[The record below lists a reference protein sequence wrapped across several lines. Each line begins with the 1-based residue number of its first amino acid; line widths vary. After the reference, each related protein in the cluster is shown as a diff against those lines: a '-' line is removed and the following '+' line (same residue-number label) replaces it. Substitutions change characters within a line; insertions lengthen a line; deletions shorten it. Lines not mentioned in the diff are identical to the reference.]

1 MIDINI
7 INIVGVA
14 CLGLFIAH
22 FYKPIQSAKEWFI
35 SLFTPIPFIHRGLD
49 TALNCSK
56 CSSFFLA
63 MVVFW
68 DLPAAAFASVIGYV
82 LNHLVDRIEHWYE

>member
-22 FYKPIQSAKEWFI
+22 FYHPIQKAKEYFI
-35 SLFTPIPFIHRGLD
+35 RLFTFLPFLHRSMD
-49 TALNCSK
+49 IALNCSK
-56 CSSFFLA
+56 CTSFLLGLLF
-63 MVVFW
+63 FW
-68 DLPAAAFASVIGYV
+68 DLPAAALASVIGYI
-82 LNHLVDRIEHWYE
+82 LNHIVDRIEHWYE

>member
-22 FYKPIQSAKEWFI
+22 FYQPIQKVKEWFI
-35 SLFTPIPFIHRGLD
+35 NLLSFLPFLHRSLDI
-49 TALNCSK
+49 ALNCSK
-56 CSSFFLA
+56 CSSFILA
-63 MVVFW
+63 LVLFW

-82 LNHLVDRIEHWYE
+82 LNHIVDRIEHWYE